1 MQLERL
7 FPLKHHQPSTMVTGE
22 PRITLLYQVIVKIA
36 PEFYQW
42 TMARKDFST
51 VVRNSVSVVLTVV
64 SGLWLASLTA
74 APALAQKESAP
85 TPPANSAAPG
95 RSDASTAPVKSDS
108 GVAVDPKTYVI
119 GAQDVLSIKVWRE
132 QDFTG
137 LYTVRPDGKITLPL
151 IGDVQASG
159 LTPERLGDQL
169 KQGLSNYIN
178 SPDVSVSLQTVG
190 SKKFYI
196 TGEVNRPGEYVL
208 AIPTKVFDALSNS
221 GGFRDFANKKKII
234 IIRGTDRLK
243 FNYQDILK
251 GKNLE
256 QNIFLENGDTVVVP

>member
-1 MQLERL
+1 
-7 FPLKHHQPSTMVTGE
+7 MVTSR
-22 PRITLLYQVIVKIA
+22 PRIRLLYQDIVKIA

-51 VVRNSVSVVLTVV
+51 VVRKAAFVVLTVV
-64 SGLWLASLTA
+64 SGLGLAWLAA
-74 APALAQKESAP
+74 APALAQNREPAP
-85 TPPANSAAPG
+85 APPASSAAPG
-95 RSDASTAPVKSDS
+95 RSDAPGAPAKPDS
-108 GVAVDPKTYVI
+108 GVAVDPTTYVI

-151 IGDVQASG
+151 IGDVQAGG

-234 IIRGTDRLK
+234 IIRGADRLK

-251 GKNLE
+251 GKNLD

>member
-7 FPLKHHQPSTMVTGE
+7 FPLEHHQPSTMVTGE
-22 PRITLLYQVIVKIA
+22 PRIPLLYQVIVKIA
-36 PEFYQW
+36 PEFDRW
-42 TMARKDFST
+42 TMVRKDFST
-51 VVRNSVSVVLTVV
+51 VVRNSVSVVLNLVI
-64 SGLWLASLTA
+64 GLWLAWL
-74 APALAQKESAP
+74 APALAQNPPASAP
-85 TPPANSAAPG
+85 PPSSAAPG
-95 RSDASTAPVKSDS
+95 RSDAPAAPAKPDT

-119 GAQDVLSIKVWRE
+119 GAQDILSIKVWRE

-137 LYTVRPDGKITLPL
+137 LYTVRPDGKITIPL

-159 LTPERLGDQL
+159 LTPERLGEQL
-169 KQGLSNYIN
+169 KQGLSNFIN
-178 SPDVSVSLQTVG
+178 SPDVSVSLQAVN

-196 TGEVNRPGEYVL
+196 TGEVNRPGEYML

-251 GKNLE
+251 GKNLD

>member
-1 MQLERL
+1 
-7 FPLKHHQPSTMVTGE
+7 
-22 PRITLLYQVIVKIA
+22 
-36 PEFYQW
+36 
-42 TMARKDFST
+42 MARKDLST
-51 VVRNSVSVVLTVV
+51 VVRKAAFVVLTVV
-64 SGLWLASLTA
+64 SGLWLTWLTA
-74 APALAQKESAP
+74 APVLAQNRESAP
-85 TPPANSAAPG
+85 APPASAAAPA
-95 RSDASTAPVKSDS
+95 RSDAPAAPAKSDS
-108 GVAVDPKTYVI
+108 EVAVDPKTYVI
-119 GAQDVLSIKVWRE
+119 GAQDILSIKVWRE

-151 IGDVQASG
+151 IGDVQAGG

-196 TGEVNRPGEYVL
+196 TGEVNRPGEYTL
-208 AIPTKVFDALSNS
+208 AVPTKVFDALSNS

-234 IIRGTDRLK
+234 IIRGADRLK

-251 GKNLE
+251 GKNLD
-256 QNIFLENGDTVVVP
+256 QNIFLDNGDTVVVP

>member
-1 MQLERL
+1 
-7 FPLKHHQPSTMVTGE
+7 MVTGRQ
-22 PRITLLYQVIVKIA
+22 RITLLYQVIVKIA
-36 PEFYQW
+36 PEFDQR

-51 VVRNSVSVVLTVV
+51 VVRKAVCVALILVGGS
-64 SGLWLASLTA
+64 WLASST
-74 APALAQKESAP
+74 APALAQNREPAP
-85 TPPANSAAPG
+85 TAPTGSAAPG
-95 RSDASTAPVKSDS
+95 RSDSSSAPLKSDS
-108 GVAVDPKTYVI
+108 SVAVDPKTYVI

-137 LYTVRPDGKITLPL
+137 LYTVRPDGKITIPL

-159 LTPERLGDQL
+159 LTPERLGEQL
-169 KQGLSNYIN
+169 KQALTNYIN
-178 SPDVSVSLQTVG
+178 SPDVSVGLQTVG

-196 TGEVNRPGEYVL
+196 TGEVNRPGEYIL
-208 AIPTKVFDALSNS
+208 AIPTRVFDALSNS

-234 IIRGTDRLK
+234 IIRGADRLK

-256 QNIFLENGDTVVVP
+256 QNIYLENGDTVVVP

>member
-1 MQLERL
+1 
-7 FPLKHHQPSTMVTGE
+7 MVTGE
-22 PRITLLYQVIVKIA
+22 PRIPLLYQVIVKIA

-51 VVRNSVSVVLTVV
+51 VVRNSVSVVLTVIG
-64 SGLWLASLTA
+64 GLWLAA
-74 APALAQKESAP
+74 ATPAQAQKES
-85 TPPANSAAPG
+85 PPAPPPSTTAPARGDAPAAPLK
-95 RSDASTAPVKSDS
+95 PDS

-169 KQGLSNYIN
+169 KQGLSNFIN
-178 SPDVSVSLQTVG
+178 SPDVSVSLQAVG

-234 IIRGTDRLK
+234 IIRGTDRLR

>member
-1 MQLERL
+1 
-7 FPLKHHQPSTMVTGE
+7 
-22 PRITLLYQVIVKIA
+22 
-36 PEFYQW
+36 
-42 TMARKDFST
+42 MARKDFST
-51 VVRNSVSVVLTVV
+51 VVRKSVSVVLTVV
-64 SGLWLASLTA
+64 SGLWLASWTA
-74 APALAQKESAP
+74 TPVMAQKESAP
-85 TPPANSAAPG
+85 PPPASSAAPG
-95 RSDASTAPVKSDS
+95 RTDAPTAPVKSDN

-119 GAQDVLSIKVWRE
+119 GAQDILSIKVWRE

-137 LYTVRPDGKITLPL
+137 LYTVRPDGKITVPL

-169 KQGLSNYIN
+169 KQGLANYIN
-178 SPDVSVSLQTVG
+178 SPDVSVSLQAVG

-208 AIPTKVFDALSNS
+208 AVPTKVFDALSNS

-234 IIRGTDRLK
+234 IIRGADRLK

-251 GKNLE
+251 GKSLE

>member
-1 MQLERL
+1 
-7 FPLKHHQPSTMVTGE
+7 MVTGE

-64 SGLWLASLTA
+64 SGLWLASLMA
-74 APALAQKESAP
+74 APAFAQKESAP
-85 TPPANSAAPG
+85 APPANSSASA
-95 RSDASTAPVKSDS
+95 RSDASTAPIKSDS

>member
-1 MQLERL
+1 
-7 FPLKHHQPSTMVTGE
+7 MVTGS

-36 PEFYQW
+36 PEFDQRM
-42 TMARKDFST
+42 TVRKDLST
-51 VVRNSVSVVLTVV
+51 VARNAVSVVLTLAG
-64 SGLWLASLTA
+64 GLGLAWLAA
-74 APALAQKESAP
+74 APILAQKEPAP
-85 TPPANSAAPG
+85 VAAGRGDAPPAP
-95 RSDASTAPVKSDS
+95 PKPDS
-108 GVAVDPKTYVI
+108 SVAVDPKTYVI

-137 LYTVRPDGKITLPL
+137 LYTVRPDGKITIPL
-151 IGDVQASG
+151 LGDVQASG
-159 LTPERLGDQL
+159 LTPERLGEQL
-169 KQGLSNYIN
+169 KQGLSNFIN
-178 SPDVSVSLQTVG
+178 APDVSVSLQTVN

>member
-1 MQLERL
+1 
-7 FPLKHHQPSTMVTGE
+7 
-22 PRITLLYQVIVKIA
+22 
-36 PEFYQW
+36 
-42 TMARKDFST
+42 MARKDFST
-51 VVRNSVSVVLTVV
+51 VVRNALSVVLILVG
-64 SGLWLASLTA
+64 GLWLAGLTA
-74 APALAQKESAP
+74 GPALAQKGSASTPPSSTAASSRSDPASAP
-85 TPPANSAAPG
+85 AKP
-95 RSDASTAPVKSDS
+95 DS
-108 GVAVDPKTYVI
+108 VVAVDPKTYVI
-119 GAQDVLSIKVWRE
+119 GAQDILSIKVWRE

-178 SPDVSVSLQTVG
+178 SPDVSVGLQTVG

-208 AIPTKVFDALSNS
+208 ALPTKVFDALSNS
-221 GGFRDFANKKKII
+221 GGFRDFANRKKII
-234 IIRGTDRLK
+234 IIRGADRLK

>member
-1 MQLERL
+1 
-7 FPLKHHQPSTMVTGE
+7 
-22 PRITLLYQVIVKIA
+22 
-36 PEFYQW
+36 
-42 TMARKDFST
+42 MARKDFST
-51 VVRNSVSVVLTVV
+51 VVRKAVFVVLTLV
-64 SGLWLASLTA
+64 SGLWLAWLPTA
-74 APALAQKESAP
+74 SARAQNPPAP
-85 TPPANSAAPG
+85 TAPSSSAAPG
-95 RSDASTAPVKSDS
+95 RSDAPSAPAKPDS
-108 GVAVDPKTYVI
+108 SVAVDPKTYVI
-119 GAQDVLSIKVWRE
+119 GAQDILSIKVWRE

-137 LYTVRPDGKITLPL
+137 LYTVRPDGKITIPL
-151 IGDVQASG
+151 IGDIQASG
-159 LTPERLGDQL
+159 LTPERLGEQL

-178 SPDVSVSLQTVG
+178 SPDVSVGLQTVN

-234 IIRGTDRLK
+234 IIRGADRLK

>member
-1 MQLERL
+1 
-7 FPLKHHQPSTMVTGE
+7 MVTVS
-22 PRITLLYQVIVKIA
+22 PRIRLLYQVIVKIA
-36 PEFYQW
+36 PEFGQR
-42 TMARKDFST
+42 TVVRKDFST
-51 VVRNSVSVVLTVV
+51 VVRKPVSVVLTLV
-64 SGLWLASLTA
+64 SGLWLAWLAS
-74 APALAQKESAP
+74 PALAQNQGPAPTAPTGSSAP
-85 TPPANSAAPG
+85 A
-95 RSDASTAPVKSDS
+95 RSDTLPTAKPDS

-151 IGDVQASG
+151 IGDVQATG
-159 LTPERLGDQL
+159 LTPERLGEQL

-208 AIPTKVFDALSNS
+208 AVPTKVFDALSNS

-234 IIRGTDRLK
+234 IIRGADRLR
-243 FNYQDILK
+243 FNYQDILR

>member
-1 MQLERL
+1 
-7 FPLKHHQPSTMVTGE
+7 
-22 PRITLLYQVIVKIA
+22 VKIA
-36 PEFYQW
+36 FEFDQR
-42 TMARKDFST
+42 TIARKDFST
-51 VVRNSVSVVLTVV
+51 VVPKVISTVLMLVG
-64 SGLWLASLTA
+64 GLWLASLTA
-74 APALAQKESAP
+74 DPALGQTAPAVP
-85 TPPANSAAPG
+85 GGPAAAG
-95 RSDASTAPVKSDS
+95 RSDPSAPLKTDS
-108 GVAVDPKTYVI
+108 SAAVDPKTYVI

-132 QDFTG
+132 QDFSG

-159 LTPERLGDQL
+159 LTPERLGEQL
-169 KQGLSNYIN
+169 KQGLTNYIN
-178 SPDVSVSLQTVG
+178 SPDVSVSLQAVN

-196 TGEVNRPGEYVL
+196 TGEVNRPGEYTL
-208 AIPTKVFDALSNS
+208 AVPTKVFDALSNS

-234 IIRGTDRLK
+234 IIRGADRLK

>member
-1 MQLERL
+1 
-7 FPLKHHQPSTMVTGE
+7 MV
-22 PRITLLYQVIVKIA
+22 
-36 PEFYQW
+36 
-42 TMARKDFST
+42 RKDLSI
-51 VVRNSVSVVLTVV
+51 VVRKAGSVVLTLA
-64 SGLWLASLTA
+64 SGLWLVWLTT
-74 APALAQKESAP
+74 APALAQNGGAAP
-85 TPPANSAAPG
+85 AASANSAAPA
-95 RSDASTAPVKSDS
+95 RSDTLPPKPDS
-108 GVAVDPKTYVI
+108 AVAVDPKTYVI
-119 GAQDVLSIKVWRE
+119 GAQDILSIKVWRE

-159 LTPERLGDQL
+159 LTPERLGEQL

-196 TGEVNRPGEYVL
+196 TGEVNRPGEYTL

-234 IIRGTDRLK
+234 IIRGADRLR

>member
-1 MQLERL
+1 
-7 FPLKHHQPSTMVTGE
+7 MV
-22 PRITLLYQVIVKIA
+22 RKDLSIV
-36 PEFYQW
+36 
-42 TMARKDFST
+42 ARKAG
-51 VVRNSVSVVLTVV
+51 SVVLTLV
-64 SGLWLASLTA
+64 SGLWLVWLTM
-74 APALAQKESAP
+74 APALAQNGAAPAAP
-85 TPPANSAAPG
+85 T
-95 RSDASTAPVKSDS
+95 RSTAPGPSDTLPAPPKPDS
-108 GVAVDPKTYVI
+108 AVAVDPKTYVI
-119 GAQDVLSIKVWRE
+119 GAQDILSIKVWRE

-159 LTPERLGDQL
+159 LTPERLGEQL

-196 TGEVNRPGEYVL
+196 TGEVNRPGEYTL

-234 IIRGTDRLK
+234 IIRGADRLK

>member
-1 MQLERL
+1 
-7 FPLKHHQPSTMVTGE
+7 
-22 PRITLLYQVIVKIA
+22 
-36 PEFYQW
+36 
-42 TMARKDFST
+42 MARKDFLT
-51 VVRNSVSVVLTVV
+51 VVRNALSVVLILV
-64 SGLWLASLTA
+64 SGMWLAGLTA
-74 APALAQKESAP
+74 APALAQKGSSS
-85 TPPANSAAPG
+85 TPPASSAAPARG
-95 RSDASTAPVKSDS
+95 DAPSAPAKPDS

-119 GAQDVLSIKVWRE
+119 GAQDILSIKVWRE

-151 IGDVQASG
+151 IGDVQAGG
-159 LTPERLGDQL
+159 LTPERLGEQL

-178 SPDVSVSLQTVG
+178 SPDVSVSLQSVG

-221 GGFRDFANKKKII
+221 GGFRDFANRKKII
-234 IIRGTDRLK
+234 IIRGADRLK